1 MFKLPWPRSVIAFLR
16 VIGSYIC
23 YSTSLLFLV
32 LTWFALTL
40 WPAEL
45 NECVST
51 PDICKVHI
59 NTHCVN
65 EFGTYSCDCDPGHS
79 RLYANF
85 CAGNSILTLR
95 SSLFLR
101 DKNDIKKAIIMTV
114 IVNCLQSSIFDV
126 QFGVPQGSVL
136 GPVLYTLY
144 TTPLGKIIKEHNINY
159 HMYADDTQL
168 YKSVP
173 FSDLQLL
180 VQCIETCS
188 GNVKKWMT
196 DNKLKMNNEKTEILL
211 CGPKKYVESSDCDHI
226 CIEGENI
233 SFSNNARNLGVYFDC
248 TFSMEHHVKQL
259 CKSLFFELRKISH
272 MRAFLNEASLQKL
285 VTSFVLSRMDYCN
298 SLLINLPNDTITK
311 LQRIQNHAARLVLK
325 KAKRDHVTPLF
336 RKLHW
341 LPLQARIDYKI
352 CVLCFKC
359 INKTAP
365 SYLSDLLEQYVPS
378 RLLRSGSQNLLKI
391 PPRANKKNTEKAF
404 KHCAPYIWNSLP
416 SDIREA
422 KSESQF
428 KNDLKTHLFKSHLC
442 I

>member
-1 MFKLPWPRSVIAFLR
+1 MNSCPLTLQIWKLF
-16 VIGSYIC
+16 C
-23 YSTSLLFLV
+23 FSLLAV
-32 LTWFALTL
+32 LWF
-40 WPAEL
+40 
-45 NECVST
+45 
-51 PDICKVHI
+51 
-59 NTHCVN
+59 
-65 EFGTYSCDCDPGHS
+65 
-79 RLYANF
+79 
-85 CAGNSILTLR
+85 SI
-95 SSLFLR
+95 S
-101 DKNDIKKAIIMTV
+101 A
-114 IVNCLQSSIFDV
+114 
-126 QFGVPQGSVL
+126 
-136 GPVLYTLY
+136 
-144 TTPLGKIIKEHNINY
+144 
-159 HMYADDTQL
+159 
-168 YKSVP
+168 
-173 FSDLQLL
+173 
-180 VQCIETCS
+180 
-188 GNVKKWMT
+188 
-196 DNKLKMNNEKTEILL
+196 ILL
-211 CGPKKYVESSDCDHI
+211 SQTSKVFKVAKVAKNANLLYNCFETRS
-226 CIEGENI
+226 ENHNHI
-233 SFSNNARNLGVYFDC
+233 SFADNARNLGVYFDC

-285 VTSFVLSRMDYCN
+285 ITSFVLSRMDYCN
-298 SLLINLPNDTITK
+298 SLLVNLPNDTITK

-325 KAKRDHVTPLF
+325 KTKRDHVTSLF

-391 PPRANKKNTEKAF
+391 PPRANKKCTEKAF

-428 KNDLKTHLFKSHLC
+428 KNYLKTHLFKSHLC

>member
-1 MFKLPWPRSVIAFLR
+1 
-16 VIGSYIC
+16 
-23 YSTSLLFLV
+23 
-32 LTWFALTL
+32 
-40 WPAEL
+40 
-45 NECVST
+45 
-51 PDICKVHI
+51 
-59 NTHCVN
+59 
-65 EFGTYSCDCDPGHS
+65 
-79 RLYANF
+79 
-85 CAGNSILTLR
+85 
-95 SSLFLR
+95 
-101 DKNDIKKAIIMTV
+101 
-114 IVNCLQSSIFDV
+114 
-126 QFGVPQGSVL
+126 
-136 GPVLYTLY
+136 
-144 TTPLGKIIKEHNINY
+144 
-159 HMYADDTQL
+159 MYADDTQL

-173 FSDLQLL
+173 FSELQLL
-180 VQCIETCS
+180 VQSVETCS

-233 SFSNNARNLGVYFDC
+233 SFSDNGRNLWVYFDC

-285 VTSFVLSRMDYCN
+285 VRSFVLSRMDYCN
-298 SLLINLPNDTITK
+298 SLLVNLPNDTITK

-325 KAKRDHVTPLF
+325 KTKRDHVTPLF

-359 INKTAP
+359 INETAP

-378 RLLRSGSQNLLKI
+378 RLLRSGSQNMLKI
-391 PPRANKKNTEKAF
+391 PPRANKKCTEKAF

>member
-1 MFKLPWPRSVIAFLR
+1 MSKNNCSNFRTVAEFNVGGQWHSPLITSFFLSEWK
-16 VIGSYIC
+16 INLATELLNSYSDKIH
-23 YSTSLLFLV
+23 V
-32 LTWFALTL
+32 KFAVRR
-40 WPAEL
+40 W
-45 NECVST
+45 
-51 PDICKVHI
+51 
-59 NTHCVN
+59 
-65 EFGTYSCDCDPGHS
+65 
-79 RLYANF
+79 
-85 CAGNSILTLR
+85 IL
-95 SSLFLR
+95 
-101 DKNDIKKAIIMTV
+101 I
-114 IVNCLQSSIFDV
+114 
-126 QFGVPQGSVL
+126 
-136 GPVLYTLY
+136 
-144 TTPLGKIIKEHNINY
+144 
-159 HMYADDTQL
+159 
-168 YKSVP
+168 
-173 FSDLQLL
+173 
-180 VQCIETCS
+180 
-188 GNVKKWMT
+188 
-196 DNKLKMNNEKTEILL
+196 ILL

-233 SFSNNARNLGVYFDC
+233 SFSDNARNLGVYFDC

-272 MRAFLNEASLQKL
+272 MRAFLNEASRQKL

-365 SYLSDLLEQYVPS
+365 SYLSDLLEKYVPS

-391 PPRANKKNTEKAF
+391 PPRANKKCTEKAF

-442 I
+442 IWVSFDSLVCMRSVCVCTCIW

>member
-1 MFKLPWPRSVIAFLR
+1 
-16 VIGSYIC
+16 
-23 YSTSLLFLV
+23 
-32 LTWFALTL
+32 
-40 WPAEL
+40 
-45 NECVST
+45 
-51 PDICKVHI
+51 
-59 NTHCVN
+59 
-65 EFGTYSCDCDPGHS
+65 
-79 RLYANF
+79 
-85 CAGNSILTLR
+85 
-95 SSLFLR
+95 
-101 DKNDIKKAIIMTV
+101 
-114 IVNCLQSSIFDV
+114 
-126 QFGVPQGSVL
+126 
-136 GPVLYTLY
+136 
-144 TTPLGKIIKEHNINY
+144 
-159 HMYADDTQL
+159 
-168 YKSVP
+168 
-173 FSDLQLL
+173 
-180 VQCIETCS
+180 
-188 GNVKKWMT
+188 
-196 DNKLKMNNEKTEILL
+196 
-211 CGPKKYVESSDCDHI
+211 
-226 CIEGENI
+226 
-233 SFSNNARNLGVYFDC
+233 
-248 TFSMEHHVKQL
+248 MEHHVKQL

-285 VTSFVLSRMDYCN
+285 VTSFVISRMDYCN
-298 SLLINLPNDTITK
+298 SLLVNLPNDTITK

-391 PPRANKKNTEKAF
+391 PPRANKKSTERAF